1 MTIIERKKKR
11 EAEGGKEAGEVLGEN
26 EVPQEKTA
34 FPAFKW
40 QFHQAPY
47 KYLSFKQQHTNR
59 RKKSTETEKIN
70 FIAATINYAKC

>member
-34 FPAFKW
+34 FPAFK
-40 QFHQAPY
+40 
-47 KYLSFKQQHTNR
+47 
-59 RKKSTETEKIN
+59 
-70 FIAATINYAKC
+70 